1 MRALALVVLSW
12 SLTASAFELRTDSQG
27 DVVKWQRSL
36 VFVLDASLSQKLGDV
51 AAASAVRAAIAEL
64 DDATPEL
71 TVSVKDGEVHGPGYD
86 LDPQA
91 QNQNEIIALTDWPYT
106 DGALASTVVT
116 VNARTNEIIDTDIV
130 FNCEQHTF
138 KVLTSPTPSTMDV
151 DDVQN
156 TVTHEIGHALGLM
169 HNPMDA
175 DVVMFPRAAAGE
187 VAKRVLRDDDR
198 HGLEA
203 LYASAPVVPEVPQ
216 QQVGC
221 SSSGGG
227 VAWAM
232 GLAVVAVLALRRPK
246 VARVL
251 ARRSNRRGLAALAIA
266 GASGVALSAEAQPQ
280 PQLQTPV
287 GVVVVKTK
295 VCHRTAALPGL
306 IVTTMDAEL
315 EACAASAC
323 DRVMR
328 VTVPGGKLGELEQSV
343 EHHPVPALGER
354 LGLAKKN
361 GRLVVY
367 RLVVPEE
374 ASRFNALL
382 VRSAAPQSASSE
394 PAQLVQPAVLVK

>member
-36 VFVLDASLSQKLGDV
+36 VFVLDPALSQKLGDV

-169 HNPMDA
+169 HNPMDE

-216 QQVGC
+216 QQMGC

-251 ARRSNRRGLAALAIA
+251 ARRSNRRGLVALVIA
-266 GASGVALSAEAQPQ
+266 GASGAALTAEAQPQ
-280 PQLQTPV
+280 VQTPV

-315 EACAASAC
+315 EACAATSC
-323 DRVMR
+323 ERVMR

-382 VRSAAPQSASSE
+382 VRSAAPQPASSE

>member
-27 DVVKWQRSL
+27 DVVKWQKSL
-36 VFVLDASLSQKLGDV
+36 VFVLDPTLSQKLGDV

-71 TVSVKDGEVHGPGYD
+71 AVSVKDGEVHGPGYD
-86 LDPQA
+86 LDAQA

-169 HNPMDA
+169 HNPMDE

-203 LYASAPVVPEVPQ
+203 LYATAPVTPDVPQ

-221 SSSGGG
+221 SSSSGG

-232 GLAVVAVLALRRPK
+232 GLAVVAVLALRRPTL
-246 VARVL
+246 ARVI
-251 ARRSNRRGLAALAIA
+251 ARRSNRRGLAALLVA
-266 GASGVALSAEAQPQ
+266 GGSTVAWTAQAQ
-280 PQLQTPV
+280 TQTPI

-295 VCHRTAALPGL
+295 VCHRTAQLPGL
-306 IVTTMDAEL
+306 IVTSMDAEL
-315 EACAASAC
+315 EACATASC

-328 VTVPGGKLGELEQSV
+328 VTVPGGKLGDLEQSV

-361 GRLVVY
+361 GRFVVY
-367 RLVVPEE
+367 RLAVPEE
-374 ASRFNALL
+374 ASRFSALL
-382 VRSAAPQSASSE
+382 SRSAAPQPASSE
-394 PAQLVQPAVLVK
+394 PAPLVQPAVSVK

>member
-1 MRALALVVLSW
+1 MRALALMVLSW

-36 VFVLDASLSQKLGDV
+36 VFVLDPALSQKLGDV

-64 DDATPEL
+64 DEATPEL

-86 LDPQA
+86 LDAQA

-169 HNPMDA
+169 HNPMDE

-187 VAKRVLRDDDR
+187 VAKRVLREDDR

-203 LYASAPVVPEVPQ
+203 LYGTAPVTPELPQ

-232 GLAVVAVLALRRPK
+232 GLAVVAALALRRPK
-246 VARVL
+246 QARVI
-251 ARRSNRRGLAALAIA
+251 ARRSTRRGLAALLLAGTSTIA
-266 GASGVALSAEAQPQ
+266 WTAQAQPQ
-280 PQLQTPV
+280 TPI

-295 VCHRTAALPGL
+295 VCHRTAAFPGL
-306 IVTTMDAEL
+306 IVTSMDAEL
-315 EACAASAC
+315 EACATSSC
-323 DRVMR
+323 DRVIR
-328 VTVPGGKLGELEQSV
+328 VTVPGGKLGDLEQSV

-361 GRLVVY
+361 GRFVVY

-382 VRSAAPQSASSE
+382 VRSAAPQPAPSE
-394 PAQLVQPAVLVK
+394 PAPLVQPAVSAK

>member
-36 VFVLDASLSQKLGDV
+36 VFVLDPSLSQKLGDV

-86 LDPQA
+86 LDAQA
-91 QNQNEIIALTDWPYT
+91 KNQNEIIALTDWPYT

-138 KVLTSPTPSTMDV
+138 KVLTSPTPSVMDV

-169 HNPMDA
+169 HNPMDEE
-175 DVVMFPRAAAGE
+175 VVMFPRAAAGE

-198 HGLEA
+198 QGLEA
-203 LYASAPVVPEVPQ
+203 LYSSAPVTPEVPQ

-227 VAWAM
+227 VAWVM
-232 GLAVVAVLALRRPK
+232 GLAVIAVLALRRPK
-246 VARVL
+246 LVRVI
-251 ARRSNRRGLAALAIA
+251 ARRSNRRHLGAVLVAGVSTLAWT
-266 GASGVALSAEAQPQ
+266 AQAQ
-280 PQLQTPV
+280 TQTPV

-306 IVTTMDAEL
+306 IVTSMDAEL
-315 EACAASAC
+315 EACATTSC

-328 VTVPGGKLGELEQSV
+328 VTVPGGKLGDLEQSV

-361 GRLVVY
+361 GRFVVY

-382 VRSAAPQSASSE
+382 LRSAAPQPTPSE
-394 PAQLVQPAVLVK
+394 PAQLAQPAVSVK

>member
-27 DVVKWQRSL
+27 DVVKWQKSL
-36 VFVLDASLSQKLGDV
+36 VFVLDPTLSQKLGDV

-71 TVSVKDGEVHGPGYD
+71 AVSVKDGEVHGPGYD
-86 LDPQA
+86 LDAQA

-138 KVLTSPTPSTMDV
+138 KVLTSPTPSMMDV

-169 HNPMDA
+169 HNPMDE

-203 LYASAPVVPEVPQ
+203 LYATAPVTPDVPQ

-232 GLAVVAVLALRRPK
+232 GLAVVAVLALRRPTL
-246 VARVL
+246 ARVI
-251 ARRSNRRGLAALAIA
+251 ARRSNRRGLAALLVA
-266 GASGVALSAEAQPQ
+266 GGSTVAWTAQAQ
-280 PQLQTPV
+280 TQTPI

-306 IVTTMDAEL
+306 IVTSMDAEL
-315 EACAASAC
+315 EACATTSC
-323 DRVMR
+323 ERVMR
-328 VTVPGGKLGELEQSV
+328 VTVPGGKLGDLEQSV

-361 GRLVVY
+361 GRFVVY
-367 RLVVPEE
+367 RLAVPEE
-374 ASRFNALL
+374 ASRFSALL
-382 VRSAAPQSASSE
+382 SRSAAPQPASSE
-394 PAQLVQPAVLVK
+394 PAPLVQPAVSVK

>member
-27 DVVKWQRSL
+27 DVVKWQKSL
-36 VFVLDASLSQKLGDV
+36 VFVIDPALSQKLGDV
-51 AAASAVRAAIAEL
+51 AAASAVRAAVAEL

-86 LDPQA
+86 LDAQA

-138 KVLTSPTPSTMDV
+138 KVLTSPTPSTMEV

-156 TVTHEIGHALGLM
+156 TITHEIGHALGLM
-169 HNPMDA
+169 HNPMDE

-187 VAKRVLRDDDR
+187 VTKRVLRNDDR
-198 HGLEA
+198 RGLEA
-203 LYASAPVVPEVPQ
+203 LYSTAPVTPELPQ
-216 QQVGC
+216 QQVVGC

-227 VAWAM
+227 VAWAL
-232 GLAVVAVLALRRPK
+232 GLAVVAVLAMGRRPK
-246 VARVL
+246 LVRVI
-251 ARRSNRRGLAALAIA
+251 ARRSHRRGLAALLIA
-266 GASGVALSAEAQPQ
+266 GASSIAFTAEAQ

-295 VCHRTAALPGL
+295 ICHRTAELPGL
-306 IVTTMDAEL
+306 IVTSMDTDL
-315 EACAASAC
+315 EACATATC

-328 VTVPGGKLGELEQSV
+328 VTVPGGKLGDLEQSV

-361 GRLVVY
+361 GRIVVY

-382 VRSAAPQSASSE
+382 LRSAAPQPAPSE
-394 PAQLVQPAVLVK
+394 PAPLVQPAVSVK

>member
-27 DVVKWQRSL
+27 DVVKWQKSL
-36 VFVLDASLSQKLGDV
+36 VFVLDPALSQKLGDA

-71 TVSVKDGEVHGPGYD
+71 AVSVKEGEVHGPGYD
-86 LDPQA
+86 LDAQA

-156 TVTHEIGHALGLM
+156 TITHEIGHALGLM
-169 HNPMDA
+169 HNPMDE

-187 VAKRVLRDDDR
+187 VAKRVLREDDR
-198 HGLEA
+198 RGLEA
-203 LYASAPVVPEVPQ
+203 LYSTAPVTPEVPQ

-232 GLAVVAVLALRRPK
+232 GLAVIAVLAMGRRPK
-246 VARVL
+246 PVRVI
-251 ARRSNRRGLAALAIA
+251 ARRANRRGLAALLVA
-266 GASGVALSAEAQPQ
+266 GASSIALTAEAQPL
-280 PQLQTPV
+280 PQSPV

-295 VCHRTAALPGL
+295 VCHRTAELPNL
-306 IVTTMDAEL
+306 IVTSIDAEL
-315 EACAASAC
+315 EACATTSC
-323 DRVMR
+323 ERVIR
-328 VTVPGGKLGELEQSV
+328 VTVPGGKLGDLEQSV
-343 EHHPVPALGER
+343 EHHPVPGLGER

-361 GRLVVY
+361 GRVVVY
-367 RLVVPEE
+367 RLAVPEE

-382 VRSAAPQSASSE
+382 LRSAAPQPASSA
-394 PAQLVQPAVLVK
+394 PAPLVQPAVSVK

>member
-1 MRALALVVLSW
+1 M
-12 SLTASAFELRTDSQG
+12 
-27 DVVKWQRSL
+27 KWQKSL
-36 VFVLDASLSQKLGDV
+36 VFVLDPALSQKLGDA

-71 TVSVKDGEVHGPGYD
+71 AVSVKEGEVHGPGYD
-86 LDPQA
+86 LDAQA

-156 TVTHEIGHALGLM
+156 TITHEIGHALGLM
-169 HNPMDA
+169 HNPMDE

-187 VAKRVLRDDDR
+187 VAKRVLREDDR
-198 HGLEA
+198 RGLEA
-203 LYASAPVVPEVPQ
+203 LYSTAPVTPEVPQ

-232 GLAVVAVLALRRPK
+232 GLAVIAVLAMGRRPK
-246 VARVL
+246 PVRVIARP
-251 ARRSNRRGLAALAIA
+251 ASRRGLAALLVA
-266 GASGVALSAEAQPQ
+266 GASSIALRAEAQPL
-280 PQLQTPV
+280 PQSPV

-295 VCHRTAALPGL
+295 VCHRTAELPNL
-306 IVTTMDAEL
+306 IVTSMDAEL
-315 EACAASAC
+315 EACATTSC
-323 DRVMR
+323 ERVIR
-328 VTVPGGKLGELEQSV
+328 VTVPGGKLGDLEQSV

-361 GRLVVY
+361 GRVVVY
-367 RLVVPEE
+367 RLAVPEE

-382 VRSAAPQSASSE
+382 LRSAAPQPASSA
-394 PAQLVQPAVLVK
+394 PAPLVQPAVSVK

>member
-27 DVVKWQRSL
+27 DVVKWQKSL
-36 VFVLDASLSQKLGDV
+36 VFVLDPTLSQKLGDV

-71 TVSVKDGEVHGPGYD
+71 AVPVKDGEVHGPGYD
-86 LDPQA
+86 LDAQA

-169 HNPMDA
+169 HNPMDE

-203 LYASAPVVPEVPQ
+203 LYATAPVTPDVPQ

-232 GLAVVAVLALRRPK
+232 GLAVVAVLALRRPTL
-246 VARVL
+246 ARVI
-251 ARRSNRRGLAALAIA
+251 ARRSNRRGLAALLVA
-266 GASGVALSAEAQPQ
+266 GGSTVAWTAQAQ
-280 PQLQTPV
+280 TQTPI

-306 IVTTMDAEL
+306 IVTSMDAEL
-315 EACAASAC
+315 EACATTSC
-323 DRVMR
+323 ERVMR
-328 VTVPGGKLGELEQSV
+328 VTVPGGKLGDLEQSV

-361 GRLVVY
+361 GRFVVY
-367 RLVVPEE
+367 RLAVPEE
-374 ASRFNALL
+374 ASRFSALL
-382 VRSAAPQSASSE
+382 SRSAAPQPASSE
-394 PAQLVQPAVLVK
+394 PAPLVQPAVSVK

>member
-27 DVVKWQRSL
+27 DVVKWQKSL
-36 VFVLDASLSQKLGDV
+36 VFVLDPALSQKLGDV

-86 LDPQA
+86 LDAQA

-156 TVTHEIGHALGLM
+156 TITHEIGHALGLM
-169 HNPMDA
+169 HNPMDE

-198 HGLEA
+198 RGLEA
-203 LYASAPVVPEVPQ
+203 LYSTAPVTPELPQ
-216 QQVGC
+216 QQVVGC

-232 GLAVVAVLALRRPK
+232 GLAVVAVLAMGRRPK
-246 VARVL
+246 LVRVI
-251 ARRSNRRGLAALAIA
+251 ARRSNRRGLAALLLA
-266 GASGVALSAEAQPQ
+266 GASTIAWTAQAQ
-280 PQLQTPV
+280 TQTPV

-295 VCHRTAALPGL
+295 VCHRTAELPGL
-306 IVTTMDAEL
+306 IVTSMDAEL
-315 EACAASAC
+315 EACATTSC

-328 VTVPGGKLGELEQSV
+328 VTVPGGKLGDLEQSV

-374 ASRFNALL
+374 ASRFSALL
-382 VRSAAPQSASSE
+382 LRSAPPQPASSE
-394 PAQLVQPAVLVK
+394 PAPLVQPAVSVK

>member
-27 DVVKWQRSL
+27 DVVKWQKSL
-36 VFVLDASLSQKLGDV
+36 VFVLDPALSQKLGDV

-156 TVTHEIGHALGLM
+156 TITHEFGHALGLM
-169 HNPMDA
+169 HNSMDEG
-175 DVVMFPRAAAGE
+175 VVMFPRAAAGE

-198 HGLEA
+198 RGLEA
-203 LYASAPVVPEVPQ
+203 LYSTAPVTPEVPQ
-216 QQVGC
+216 QQVVGC

-232 GLAVVAVLALRRPK
+232 GLAVVAVLAMGRRPK
-246 VARVL
+246 LVRVI
-251 ARRSNRRGLAALAIA
+251 ARRSNRRGLAALVIA
-266 GASGVALSAEAQPQ
+266 GASTLAWSAQAQPQ
-280 PQLQTPV
+280 TQTPV
-287 GVVVVKTK
+287 GVVIVKTK
-295 VCHRTAALPGL
+295 VCHRTAELPGL
-306 IVTTMDAEL
+306 IVTSMDAEL
-315 EACAASAC
+315 EACATTSC
-323 DRVMR
+323 ERVMR
-328 VTVPGGKLGELEQSV
+328 VTVPGGKLGDLEQSV

-382 VRSAAPQSASSE
+382 LRSAAPQPAPSE
-394 PAQLVQPAVLVK
+394 PAALVQPAVSVK

>member
-27 DVVKWQRSL
+27 DVVKWQKSL
-36 VFVLDASLSQKLGDV
+36 VFVLDPALSQKLGDV

-156 TVTHEIGHALGLM
+156 TITHEFGHALGLM
-169 HNPMDA
+169 HNSIDEG
-175 DVVMFPRAAAGE
+175 VVMFPRAAAGE

-198 HGLEA
+198 RGLEA
-203 LYASAPVVPEVPQ
+203 LYSTAPVTPELPQ
-216 QQVGC
+216 QQVVGC

-232 GLAVVAVLALRRPK
+232 GLALVAVFAMGRRPK
-246 VARVL
+246 LVRVI
-251 ARRSNRRGLAALAIA
+251 ARRSNRRGLGALVIA
-266 GASGVALSAEAQPQ
+266 GVSTLAWNAQAQ
-280 PQLQTPV
+280 TQTPV
-287 GVVVVKTK
+287 GVVIVKTK
-295 VCHRTAALPGL
+295 VCHRTSELPGL
-306 IVTTMDAEL
+306 IVTSMDAEL
-315 EACAASAC
+315 EACATTSC
-323 DRVMR
+323 ERVMR
-328 VTVPGGKLGELEQSV
+328 VTVPGGKLGDLEQSV

-367 RLVVPEE
+367 RLVVAEE

-382 VRSAAPQSASSE
+382 LRSAAPQPAPSE
-394 PAQLVQPAVLVK
+394 PAALVQPAVSVK

>member
-1 MRALALVVLSW
+1 MRALPWLLVLFP
-12 SLTASAFELRTDSQG
+12 LTGWAFELRTDSQG
-27 DVVKWQRSL
+27 DVVKWQKSL
-36 VFVLDASLSQKLGDV
+36 VFVLDPTLSQKLGDV

-71 TVSVKDGEVHGPGYD
+71 SVSVKDGEVQGPGYD
-86 LDPQA
+86 LDAQA

-156 TVTHEIGHALGLM
+156 TITHEIGHALGLM
-169 HNPMDA
+169 HNPMDE

-203 LYASAPVVPEVPQ
+203 LYATAPVTPEVPQ

-232 GLAVVAVLALRRPK
+232 GLAVVAVLALRRPRL
-246 VARVL
+246 ARVI
-251 ARRSNRRGLAALAIA
+251 ARRSNRRHLATLLIA
-266 GASGVALSAEAQPQ
+266 GISTVAWTAQAQ
-280 PQLQTPV
+280 TQTPI

-306 IVTTMDAEL
+306 IVTSMDAEL
-315 EACAASAC
+315 EACATTSC
-323 DRVMR
+323 ERVMR
-328 VTVPGGKLGELEQSV
+328 VTVPGGKLGDLEQSV

-361 GRLVVY
+361 GRFVVY
-367 RLVVPEE
+367 RLAVPEE
-374 ASRFNALL
+374 ASRFSALL
-382 VRSAAPQSASSE
+382 SRSAAPQPASSQ
-394 PAQLVQPAVLVK
+394 PAPLVQPAVSVK

>member
-27 DVVKWQRSL
+27 DVVKWQKSL
-36 VFVLDASLSQKLGDV
+36 VFVIDPALSQKLGDV
-51 AAASAVRAAIAEL
+51 AAASAVRAAVAEL

-86 LDPQA
+86 LDAQA

-138 KVLTSPTPSTMDV
+138 KVLTSPTPSTMEV

-156 TVTHEIGHALGLM
+156 TITHEIGHALGLM
-169 HNPMDA
+169 HNPMDE

-187 VAKRVLRDDDR
+187 VTKRVLRNDDR
-198 HGLEA
+198 RGLET
-203 LYASAPVVPEVPQ
+203 LYSTAPVTPELPQ
-216 QQVGC
+216 QQVVGC

-227 VAWAM
+227 VAWAL
-232 GLAVVAVLALRRPK
+232 GLAVVAVLAMGRRPK
-246 VARVL
+246 LVRVI
-251 ARRSNRRGLAALAIA
+251 ARRSHRRGLAALLIA
-266 GASGVALSAEAQPQ
+266 GASSVAFTAEAQ

-295 VCHRTAALPGL
+295 ICHRTAELPGL
-306 IVTTMDAEL
+306 IVTSMDTEL
-315 EACAASAC
+315 EACATATC

-328 VTVPGGKLGELEQSV
+328 VTVPGGKLGDLEQSV

-361 GRLVVY
+361 GRIVVY

-382 VRSAAPQSASSE
+382 LRSAAPQPAPSE
-394 PAQLVQPAVLVK
+394 PAPLVQPAVSVK